1 MSIIQVCHIVDTF
14 ISLTL
19 LTMAPLRRVIHV
31 ALCVNTSTYYLSRYA
46 SYCLCSILDMIGFCV
61 LRMVLI
67 SELSYLRNNASQR
80 DGNGVIRCIT
90 RGRRIWVLYNK
101 LYYLPNHM
109 QWMRSFSNT
118 QIYKHMKLTITSIFE
133 VIYYTPV
140 AIECTHLD
148 ILYILPTC
156 VTRNP
161 PRTYHCYIYFCFRF
175 VQLWTRGLQCF

>member
-1 MSIIQVCHIVDTF
+1 MLPCVLI
-14 ISLTL
+14 L
-19 LTMAPLRRVIHV
+19 LLI
-31 ALCVNTSTYYLSRYA
+31 TYP

-118 QIYKHMKLTITSIFE
+118 QIYKQMKLTITSIFE

-161 PRTYHCYIYFCFRF
+161 PRTYHCYIYFCFRC
-175 VQLWTRGLQCF
+175 VQLWTRGCNVFNHVPLYITGSESL